1 MSKNRK
7 GFTLLEVLVVVLIIG
22 ILGAIALPQYTVSV
36 ERARVTSN
44 MSVLKPIY
52 DSALQYYSFNDE
64 FPDSLKKLPVSLP
77 ASYRVS
83 GLTATS
89 DDGSCRVSIDSSQR
103 AVIMVCG
110 KGSGE
115 EYKFV
120 FKYNI
125 NASGTIFGAGK
136 YFVVLAQ
143 GDRGEVFNKVAESS
157 GWTRTGEGYLLK

>member
-1 MSKNRK
+1 MLKNK
-7 GFTLLEVLVVVLIIG
+7 NGFTLIEVLVVVLIIG
-22 ILGAIALPQYTVSV
+22 ILGAIALPQYMISV

-77 ASYRVS
+77 ESYSVS
-83 GLTATS
+83 GLTATA
-89 DDGSCRVSIDSSQR
+89 DDGSCIVSIDSANK
-103 AVIMVCG
+103 AVTMECG
-110 KGSGE
+110 KGDTA

-125 NASGTIFGAGK
+125 NDSGTIFGAGK
-136 YFVVLAQ
+136 EFVVLASGNR
-143 GDRGEVFNKVAESS
+143 GDVFHKVASSS
-157 GWTRTGEGYLLK
+157 GWTKSGDGYTLK